1 MRIPIHVIAAV
12 AVAAALVVPSMT
24 LTAESD
30 DITYDEYELRALIE
44 KHLNIG
50 KEKIHREGDVLAA
63 KTPVLL
69 PHNMFALKGL
79 DFEWEVIAYGTHFRI
94 DFSHPALVGNYTV
107 FSPAIVDTTL
117 SEGPPTL
124 GSEDALIN
132 VIMFG
137 DLACK
142 ECVEFYDQ
150 VIASKYFQEK
160 LDRQEI
166 KFTFQY
172 FHSGSGNANGRL
184 SGTAVECADVQGVFE
199 EFFPRLMSRDD
210 RWINKEKDIQYQEL
224 VTFARE
230 SGIEDEEAF
239 IDCVTHDFVDGKFSE
254 SITLAVE
261 QGIVRSPTFLVG
273 SEPLGYLRLN
283 GVLDR
288 VEKDVFGVNAER
300 AATFEAVIES
310 LEWETNQ
317 YNRGHYND
325 YSIRG
330 DPTLD
335 TEFRLYS
342 TPLCLDCVSFHDS
355 ISHLLYRYVDRAY
368 AENRAFLDYVH
379 RVEGP
384 NQHLVGM
391 AIECAGEIGGRE
403 GFWTMYNYLFGRVF
417 DTQLKQNRFEGK
429 TDAVAAKELGTY
441 ARYAEVRDSKT
452 NKIVT
457 GPDVEKCIN
466 GGKYASRVLRD
477 AFEVYQTGIGEVKCK
492 SFDGDDNEISDS
504 TRTCVAFEEVPIL
517 VVNGT
522 RLPTSGIAECDAHCR
537 DEYNRHIR
545 AAAGWDP

>member
-107 FSPAIVDTTL
+107 FSPLVVDTTL
-117 SEGPPTL
+117 SDGPPTL
-124 GSEDALIN
+124 GNEDALIE

-150 VIASKYFQEK
+150 VIASDYFQQK
-160 LDRQEI
+160 LKRDEL

-172 FHSGSGNANGRL
+172 FHTGNGNANGRL
-184 SGTAVECADVQGVFE
+184 SGTAVECADVQGGFE
-199 EFFPRLMSRDD
+199 KFFTKMMSRDD
-210 RWINKEKDIQYQEL
+210 EWINKELDVQYQKL

-230 SGIEDEEAF
+230 SGIDDEPF
-239 IDCVTHDFVDGKFSE
+239 IECVTHDFVDGKFSE

-300 AATFEAVIES
+300 DATFRTIIDS
-310 LEWETNQ
+310 LIWETNQ
-317 YNRGHYND
+317 YNSGRYND

-342 TPLCLDCVSFHDS
+342 TPLCLDCVNFHDS
-355 ISHLLYRYVDRAY
+355 ISRLLYRYVDRDFSD
-368 AENRAFLDYVH
+368 ERAFLDYVH

-391 AIECAGEIGGRE
+391 AIECAGEIGGER
-403 GFWTMYNYLFGRVF
+403 GFWRMHDYLFGRVF
-417 DTQLKQNRFEGK
+417 DTDIKKNRFETK
-429 TDAVAAKELGTY
+429 TDAVAAKELGLY
-441 ARYAEVRDSKT
+441 ARYAEVRDDD
-452 NKIVT
+452 NKIVNNQ
-457 GPDVEKCIN
+457 DVERCVN
-466 GGKYASRVLRD
+466 DGRYAPRVLRD
-477 AFEVYQTGIGEVKCK
+477 AFEVYQTGIGQLNCK
-492 SFDGDDNEISDS
+492 SFDDGPEISEA

-537 DEYNRHIR
+537 EEYDHHIR